1 MSDVARTEPATQPA
15 RRTLV
20 GRLMEPIRRVTR
32 PIGRLTAPIG
42 RAFAATEVNLRIFGM
57 VVALLVIL
65 LGFSFA
71 DRRLLDAANLVTF
84 SVQAAAFAIIAM
96 GMVLVIVSRNIDL
109 SVGSQVG
116 VLAMVYALLMSR
128 WLPELIGFNNPY
140 MWIVAL
146 AIGIVLGAL
155 IGGFQGFIVAYIGV
169 PSFVVTL
176 GGLLALRGVVWLL
189 SSGAS
194 VSGLDPT
201 FQVLGGGPRGSIG
214 GTASWI
220 LGALACLAIVGFLAY
235 NRWQRRRF
243 GFPLRPRW
251 AEVLI
256 GTVGIIFVLGAVSIA
271 NAYYWPARLAA
282 TYAQENN
289 IPVPEGGLRIESGVP
304 WPLLVVVI
312 VAVLMTFLA
321 TRRRFGRYVY
331 AIGGNPEAAEL
342 GGINSRWT
350 IMKTFALMGVL
361 CAIAAAIAAARINGS
376 TLDVGRTYELYVIAA
391 AVIGGTSF
399 AGGIGTIPGAVLGAL
414 VMASLSYGLSFLG
427 YSSPVQD
434 IVAGVVLVLAVGF
447 DAWNRRRGA

>member
-1 MSDVARTEPATQPA
+1 MTEIVDTAPVSQPGPGSSI
-15 RRTLV
+15 V
-20 GRLMEPIRRVTR
+20 Q
-32 PIGRLTAPIG
+32 RLTSPIG
-42 RAFAATEVNLRIFGM
+42 RAFAATEVNPRLFGM
-57 VVALLVIL
+57 VVALVVIL
-65 LGFSFA
+65 LGFGLVDS
-71 DRRLLDAANLVTF
+71 RLLDPPNLVTF

-116 VLAMVYALLMSR
+116 VIAMVYALLMSR
-128 WLPELIGFNNPY
+128 WLPELIGFDHP
-140 MWIVAL
+140 MLWIIAL
-146 AIGIVLGAL
+146 GIGIVLGAL
-155 IGGFQGFIVAYIGV
+155 IGGFQGFIIAYVGV

-201 FQVLGGGPRGSIG
+201 FQLLGGGPRGSIG
-214 GTASWI
+214 GVTSWI
-220 LGALACLAIVGFLAY
+220 VGAIACVAIVGLLVSS
-235 NRWQRRRF
+235 RRQRHRF
-243 GFPLRPRW
+243 GFPVRPMW
-251 AEVLI
+251 AEVL
-256 GTVGIIFVLGAVSIA
+256 VGGAAILFVLGAVAIA
-271 NAYYWPARLAA
+271 NAYHWPSVLAA
-282 TYAQENN
+282 RYAQENN
-289 IPVPEGGLRIESGVP
+289 IPIPEGGLIIESGIP
-304 WPLLVVVI
+304 WPLLVVI
-312 VAVLMTFLA
+312 AVALLMTFLA

-361 CAIAAAIAAARINGS
+361 CAIAAAIASARINGA

-399 AGGIGTIPGAVLGAL
+399 AGGIGTIPGAILGAL
-414 VMASLSYGLSFLG
+414 VMASLAYGLSFLG

-447 DAWNRRRGA
+447 DSWNRRRST

>member
-1 MSDVARTEPATQPA
+1 MTELADSAPGQHPSTGGSL
-15 RRTLV
+15 RRRLSTTV
-20 GRLMEPIRRVTR
+20 GRLTSPVE
-32 PIGRLTAPIG
+32 
-42 RAFAATEVNLRIFGM
+42 RAFAATEINPRLLGM
-57 VVALLVIL
+57 FIALAVIL
-65 LGFSFA
+65 GGFGLV
-71 DRRLLDAANLVTF
+71 DGRLLDPPNLVTF

-116 VLAMVYALLMSR
+116 VIAMVYALLMSR
-128 WLPELIGFNNPY
+128 WLPELIGFDHPL
-140 MWIVAL
+140 MWIIAL
-146 AIGIVLGAL
+146 GIGITLGAL
-155 IGGFQGFIVAYIGV
+155 IGGFQGFIIAYVGV

-189 SSGAS
+189 SNGAS

-201 FQVLGGGPRGSIG
+201 FQLLGGGPRGSIG
-214 GTASWI
+214 GTTSWI
-220 LGALACLAIVGFLAY
+220 VGLIACLAIVGLIAY
-235 NRWQRRRF
+235 NRRQRGRF
-243 GFPLRPRW
+243 GFPQRPMW
-251 AEVLI
+251 AEVL
-256 GTVGIIFVLGAVSIA
+256 VGALGIAFVLGAVAIT
-271 NAYYWPARLAA
+271 NAYHWPANLAA
-282 TYAQENN
+282 RYAAENN
-289 IPVPEGGLRIESGVP
+289 IPIPVGGLIIESGLP
-304 WPLLVVVI
+304 WPLIVVVLAAL
-312 VAVLMTFLA
+312 VMTFVA

-447 DAWNRRRGA
+447 DSWNRRRGT